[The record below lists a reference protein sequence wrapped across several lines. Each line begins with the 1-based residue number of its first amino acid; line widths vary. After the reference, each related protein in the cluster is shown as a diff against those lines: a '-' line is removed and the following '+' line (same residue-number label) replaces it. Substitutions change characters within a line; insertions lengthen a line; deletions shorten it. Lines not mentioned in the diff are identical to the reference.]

1 MDRLLL
7 LIQYFNKNWRKLL
20 SDTTGSKMVID
31 HSMITSPIAD
41 MDLNIV
47 PREDNVVVDGWKYVG
62 PGDIVLDVYL
72 NLDHILDY
80 PIDHHMVAYQFFI
93 PWLDKSILKWF
104 GLEIFKDFADIVIN
118 YYTLDGEMDAYDV
131 PVEEMNTRSWDPK
144 TPMDSWVWVGD
155 KLNES
160 VVSEQSYKK
169 GKGLYLTFPKSGW
182 ETVGGYLMKAL
193 GIVTGVFTS
202 VDGAIA
208 AVNKKRKHIEPPLT
222 ELVIGSHGNG
232 QHLLMRQGSEALPV
246 DKLLYSVKDLV
257 GPSTTVFFTACYG
270 ADFLFQLCEA
280 SSVLGGHEVYGA
292 AGVYNYVT
300 NKAQKGFYSCTM
312 SPTDYSNIQ
321 NDYQKRNIIFG
332 SDKGNDY
339 LLEKGFCQRQSS
351 APINWAKNIWT

>member
-1 MDRLLL
+1 MERILL

-20 SDTTGSKMVID
+20 SDTTGSNMVID
-31 HSMITSPIAD
+31 HSIITSPIAD
-41 MDLNIV
+41 MDLKIV
-47 PREDNVVVDGWKYVG
+47 PREDDIVVDGWKYVG
-62 PGDIVLDVYL
+62 PGDILLDVYL

-93 PWLDKSILKWF
+93 PWLDKAILKWF
-104 GLEIFKDFADIVIN
+104 GLNISEDFGDIIIN
-118 YYTLDGEMDAYDV
+118 YHTLDGDSDYYDI
-131 PVEEMNTRSWDPK
+131 PVEDTATRSWDPTVK
-144 TPMDSWVWVGD
+144 KDSWVFVGN
-155 KLNES
+155 KY
-160 VVSEQSYKK
+160 VVSEQANKK

-208 AVNKKRKHIEPPLT
+208 AVNKKRKHIEPPLS

-246 DKLLYSVKDLV
+246 DKLLYNVRDLV

-280 SSVLGGHEVYGA
+280 SSVLGGHQVYGA
-292 AGVYNYVT
+292 SGVYNYVT
-300 NKAQKGFYSCTM
+300 NKAQKGFYSCKM
-312 SPTDYSNIQ
+312 SPSQYSDIQ

-339 LLEKGFCQRQSS
+339 LINKGFCKRESS